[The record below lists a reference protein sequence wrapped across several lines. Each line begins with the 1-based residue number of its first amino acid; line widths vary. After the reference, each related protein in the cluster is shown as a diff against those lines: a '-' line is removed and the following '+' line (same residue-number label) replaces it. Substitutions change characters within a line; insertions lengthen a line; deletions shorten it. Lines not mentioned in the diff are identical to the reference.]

1 MKSLNDKLKKEIK
14 SHLNVKNYN
23 IKTNAD
29 EASKIKYILRS
40 EYIKRGYIN
49 DPKKGYHLEYNY
61 KKAKAANDLV
71 NILSLVGID
80 AKISVRD
87 NNYIVYIKN
96 KSAIIKLLDILGSKD
111 VKKEYRD
118 ISKINSEK
126 LNVSRKVNFEVANI
140 KKVANASVKQLE
152 EINTLLEKYS
162 IHSLDDDIRALVIAR
177 KKYPT
182 ASLTELGELMGN
194 VSKSTLNHRFRKI
207 REMICD

>member
-1 MKSLNDKLKKEIK
+1 MKSINDKLKKEIK
-14 SHLNVKNYN
+14 SHLTVQEKHSKEN
-23 IKTNAD
+23 ID

-40 EYIKRGYIN
+40 EYINKGHIS

-71 NILSLVGID
+71 KILSLVGID

-111 VKKEYRD
+111 VKKEYRE

-140 KKVANASVKQLE
+140 KKTANASIKQIE
-152 EINTLLEKYS
+152 EIGRLLEKYS
-162 IHSLDDDIRALVIAR
+162 IHSLDNDIRDLVLAR

-182 ASLTELGELMGN
+182 ASLSELGELMGHI
-194 VSKSTLNHRFRKI
+194 SKSTINHRFKKI
-207 REMICD
+207 REMISD